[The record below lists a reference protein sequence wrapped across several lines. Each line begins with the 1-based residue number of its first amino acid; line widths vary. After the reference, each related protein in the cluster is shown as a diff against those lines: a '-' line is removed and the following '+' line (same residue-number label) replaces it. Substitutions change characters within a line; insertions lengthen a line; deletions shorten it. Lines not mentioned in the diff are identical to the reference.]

1 MPIIVLIEFL
11 FMNGLSFCS
20 RQFQN
25 YSIVFMNLFMA
36 SLLLMHFL
44 TESISG
50 HSADLL
56 LLNGNLSSSYV
67 LHELAKAYKYR
78 NYCMF

>member
-1 MPIIVLIEFL
+1 VPIALIEFL

-20 RQFQN
+20 HQFQN
-25 YSIVFMNLFMA
+25 YWIFNDLFMA
-36 SLLLMHFL
+36 CLLLMHFL
-44 TESISG
+44 TELISG
-50 HSADLL
+50 RSADLP
-56 LLNGNLSSSYV
+56 LLNGSLSSSYV